1 MSNSG
6 VGVPNDKSALY
17 PSLLV
22 KLKSG
27 KHNLAARRLKSYP
40 DEFLVHWLGLVHQCE
55 SCSEAL
61 LELETTREANQ
72 VIRSSCST

>member
-1 MSNSG
+1 M
-6 VGVPNDKSALY
+6 PNDKSALY

-40 DEFLVHWLGLVHQCE
+40 DEFLVHWLGLVQLFGG
-55 SCSEAL
+55 SLGA
-61 LELETTREANQ
+61 
-72 VIRSSCST
+72 